1 MQFTHVLPNGKE
13 VQLKEI
19 LFKDLRTFNLY
30 EDTSIRGKM
39 EFLQSFILTKGL
51 NVLEQFYALL
61 YLRQNCIGDNIIVT
75 SNKGDVGVSIDF
87 IRKNLDGIPDVATTV
102 NIDQA
107 EYTLDIPYQFNAGN
121 DDFILSLIKCIRIGD
136 QTLDIPSLSKEEQ
149 QEVIERLPEQLYT
162 AIDQYLNNTHEFFNL
177 CLLDSIPGEV
187 EINPIEFS
195 ILDGAFTVFIVSLFN
210 CITTRGYRELLFS
223 LAKRINDVSFLANS
237 TYLEVY
243 DYFEMYTNEIQE
255 RNANQ
260 SGTPMDG

>member
-13 VQLKEI
+13 VQLEEI

-39 EFLQSFILTKGL
+39 DFLQSFILTKGL

-61 YLRQNCIGDNIIVT
+61 YLREHCIGDNIIVN

-87 IRKNLDGIPDVATTV
+87 MRKNLDGIPDRQTV
-102 NIDQA
+102 VTVDEA
-107 EYTLDIPYQFNAGN
+107 EYTLDIPYQFNTGN

-136 QTLDIPSLSKEEQ
+136 QTLDIPNLSKEEQ
-149 QEVIERLPEQLYT
+149 QQVVERLPEQLYKSV
-162 AIDQYLNNTHEFFNL
+162 DEFLSNNGEFFNL
-177 CLLDSIPGEV
+177 CVLDTVPGEI
-187 EINPIEFS
+187 EIEPIEFS
-195 ILDGAFTVFIVSLFN
+195 ILQRLFTEFIVSLFR
-210 CITTRGYRELLFS
+210 CVTTQGYREILFT

-243 DYFEMYTNEIQE
+243 DYFEMYAKEMQE
-255 RNANQ
+255 RDANQ
-260 SGTPMDG
+260 GSSPMG